1 MDHKSSLQKAC
12 LLLDAGRHEQ
22 ITALLLPVCTSSDRS
37 MQEAAYILLI
47 KASLLADDSFRGI
60 EFARKALE
68 TGLDSASLRLA
79 CAWAFSNAELYQQ
92 ALKHLLEAL
101 KQEPEDS
108 AIHTELARV
117 HFNMGLY
124 HMAER
129 YGRQAL
135 ELSPN
140 DTESMAVLGWTLCYL
155 EKDKEAIALIDKA
168 LSIDPADEMI
178 LRMRAILEKDS
189 GKSLE
194 IFRRV
199 LSANP
204 QHRQAARQY
213 RQLIRHRPN
222 LRDGLLFGAYVLL
235 SLSLLLLDI
244 PRLQMWPL
252 LYLPGAWI
260 LGRNWRL
267 GLPFF
272 LLSFGLLSQHK
283 DTFEHWTL
291 VGVVVMSLVYTM
303 LFWFLNIV
311 AGFFGTQIRNRFTS
325 LKLHVQQGTLAIK
338 FREKIEEMANVD
350 SLVILLGSG
359 LIYAASLKLLPGWS
373 AWCGFLP
380 LLLLIKY
387 KGSMAIRFLLA
398 AAPIFYGDLA
408 ILQVAIFAPPVFSV
422 VLVVMLMLL
431 QLYLVHRMYLR
442 KVRYAYV
449 R

>member
-1 MDHKSSLQKAC
+1 MDHKSSLQKAG

-22 ITALLLPVCTSSDRS
+22 ITALLLPVCTSADRS
-37 MQEAAYILLI
+37 VQEAAYILLI
-47 KASLLADDSFRGI
+47 KAALLADDSSRGI

-68 TGLDSASLRLA
+68 AGLESASLRLA
-79 CAWAFSNAELYQQ
+79 CAWACNNAELYQQ
-92 ALKHLLEAL
+92 ALKHLQAAL
-101 KQEPEDS
+101 KQEPEES
-108 AIHTELARV
+108 TLYTELARV
-117 HFNMGLY
+117 YFNLGLY
-124 HMAER
+124 QMAER

-135 ELSPN
+135 ELSPD
-140 DTESMAVLGWTLCYL
+140 DTESMAVLGWTLCNL
-155 EKDKEAIALIDKA
+155 ERTKEAMPLIDKA
-168 LSIDPADEMI
+168 LSIDPADETL

-189 GKSLE
+189 GKSIE
-194 IFRRV
+194 IFRRI
-199 LSANP
+199 LTANP

-213 RQLIRHRPN
+213 RQLIQQRLG
-222 LRDGLLFGAYVLL
+222 LRDGVLFGAYLLL
-235 SLSLLLLDI
+235 SLSLFLFDI

-260 LGRNWRL
+260 LGRNWRS

-283 DTFEHWTL
+283 DTFDQWTL
-291 VGVVVMSLVYTM
+291 FGDVVISLMYTM

-311 AGFFGTQIRNRFTS
+311 ADYFGTQIRNRFTS
-325 LKLHVQQGTLAIK
+325 LKLHLQQRTLAIK
-338 FREKIEEMANVD
+338 FREQIEEMANID
-350 SLVILLGSG
+350 SLMVLLGSG
-359 LIYAASLKLLPGWS
+359 LVYIASLKLLPGWF
-373 AWCGFLP
+373 AWCGCLP

-387 KGSMAIRFLLA
+387 KGSMITRFLLA

-408 ILQVAIFAPPVFSV
+408 IFQVAVFAPPVLSV

-442 KVRYAYV
+442 KVRYSYV